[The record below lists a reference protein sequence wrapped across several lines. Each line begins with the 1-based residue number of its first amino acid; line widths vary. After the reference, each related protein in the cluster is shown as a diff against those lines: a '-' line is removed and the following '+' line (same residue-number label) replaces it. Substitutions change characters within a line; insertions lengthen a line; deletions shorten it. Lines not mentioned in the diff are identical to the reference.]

1 MSRHGRPRQPRLGG
15 TAGDGAV
22 PAPGEDTDPQRLPGA
37 PDGPGDRPTAGS
49 TDPGAAGA
57 PGTGA
62 PRAGRVRVNDGT
74 KVTPLADDDDLEEV
88 PAAGGRFSAW
98 RRHRQERAASRTLT
112 ASRVPPADEP
122 PRAGSTAVGATSAG
136 PTSAGPTSAGPT
148 SAGSTSA
155 GPTAAGSTAAGST
168 AAGSTAVGATAVG
181 ATAVG
186 ATAVGATTAGATTAG
201 ATVVAFPASPG
212 ARRRRRRIGAV
223 LGVLAALAVLAG
235 VLFLSPALAVR
246 EISVRG
252 AELTDPARVES
263 ALEAYRG
270 VPLTRISK
278 DEVRDRVGRIPQ
290 VRSIEVLLEPPHHL
304 VVALHERVPVA
315 AVEDGDEFVVV
326 DSEGVELMTAGSA
339 EEAGVPVVTGGRDV
353 LESERFD
360 AIADVLAALPESV
373 LAQLRTASA
382 ESLSSVE
389 LAFTDGRTVVWGTA
403 EDSEL
408 KSQVLRELVEAR
420 GAGSGVETYDVSSP
434 TRPVVR

>member
-1 MSRHGRPRQPRLGG
+1 MSRHGRPHQPRFGDPAGDSAGDSGGPAGGPVPETTAGPAPERG
-15 TAGDGAV
+15 TAPERDPGP
-22 PAPGEDTDPQRLPGA
+22 PA
-37 PDGPGDRPTAGS
+37 GPGGPPRSGS
-49 TDPGAAGA
+49 TASGAAA
-57 PGTGA
+57 PEGG
-62 PRAGRVRVNDGT
+62 RVRVRVNDGT
-74 KVTPLADDDDLEEV
+74 KVTPLADEDDLEEV

-98 RRHRQERAASRTLT
+98 RRHRQERAATRTLT
-112 ASRVPPADEP
+112 ASRLPPVDEP
-122 PRAGSTAVGATSAG
+122 PRAGSTAV
-136 PTSAGPTSAGPT
+136 
-148 SAGSTSA
+148 
-155 GPTAAGSTAAGST
+155 
-168 AAGSTAVGATAVG
+168 
-181 ATAVG
+181 
-186 ATAVGATTAGATTAG
+186 G

-246 EISVRG
+246 DITVRG

-263 ALEAYRG
+263 ALDAYRG

-278 DEVRDRVGRIPQ
+278 DEVRERVGRIPQ

-304 VVALHERVPVA
+304 VVALRERVPVA
-315 AVEDGDEFVVV
+315 AIEDDGEFVVV

-353 LESERFD
+353 LEGERFE

>member
-1 MSRHGRPRQPRLGG
+1 MPLFYILVRTGQGGVGAWWELVTTERTARLAA
-15 TAGDGAV
+15 TSLALALV
-22 PAPGEDTDPQRLPGA
+22 V
-37 PDGPGDRPTAGS
+37 TAGS
-49 TDPGAAGA
+49 LVLGVGSAYLVTRTNVPFRRGFAVLAALPLAVPSYVAAYTWVSVADLWSSAARFEGFGAAVVVLTLYTYPYVYLPVAAAFAGA
-57 PGTGA
+57 DVA
-62 PRAGRVRVNDGT
+62 Q
-74 KVTPLADDDDLEEV
+74 EEV
-88 PAAGGRFSAW
+88 ARSLGRGPW
-98 RRHRQERAASRTLT
+98 RTLT
-112 ASRVPPADEP
+112 TVSLPQVRPAI
-122 PRAGSTAVGATSAG
+122 AGGGLLAILYILSD
-136 PTSAGPTSAGPT
+136 
-148 SAGSTSA
+148 
-155 GPTAAGSTAAGST
+155 
-168 AAGSTAVGATAVG
+168 
-181 ATAVG
+181 
-186 ATAVGATTAGATTAG
+186 
-201 ATVVAFPASPG
+201 F
-212 ARRRRRRIGAV
+212 GAV

-246 EISVRG
+246 DITVRG

-263 ALEAYRG
+263 ALDAYRG

-278 DEVRDRVGRIPQ
+278 DEVRERVGRIPQ

-304 VVALHERVPVA
+304 VVALRERVPVA
-315 AVEDGDEFVVV
+315 AIEDDGEFVVV

-353 LESERFD
+353 LEGERFE

>member
-1 MSRHGRPRQPRLGG
+1 MSRHGRPHQPRSGNS
-15 TAGDGAV
+15 AGDGGAPGPAEETV
-22 PAPGEDTDPQRLPGA
+22 PAPSPAPTSERVSERVPG
-37 PDGPGDRPTAGS
+37 PLGSPGPGNPPRSGS
-49 TDPGAAGA
+49 TAAG
-57 PGTGA
+57 GA
-62 PRAGRVRVNDGT
+62 VPQGGRVRVNDGT
-74 KVTPLADDDDLEEV
+74 KVTPLADEDDLEEV

-98 RRHRQERAASRTLT
+98 RRHRQERAATRTLT
-112 ASRVPPADEP
+112 ASRLPPEDEP
-122 PRAGSTAVGATSAG
+122 ARAGSTAV
-136 PTSAGPTSAGPT
+136 
-148 SAGSTSA
+148 
-155 GPTAAGSTAAGST
+155 
-168 AAGSTAVGATAVG
+168 
-181 ATAVG
+181 
-186 ATAVGATTAGATTAG
+186 G

-235 VLFLSPALAVR
+235 VLFLSPVLAVR
-246 EISVRG
+246 DVTVRG
-252 AELTDPARVES
+252 AELADPARVES
-263 ALEAYRG
+263 ALDVYRG

-278 DEVRDRVGRIPQ
+278 DEVRDRVGQIPQ

-315 AVEDGDEFVVV
+315 AIEDGDEFVVV

-339 EEAGVPVVTGGRDV
+339 AEAGVPVVTGGRDV
-353 LESERFD
+353 LESERFET
-360 AIADVLAALPESV
+360 ISDVLAALPESV

-389 LAFTDGRTVVWGTA
+389 LVFTDGRTVVWGTA

-420 GAGSGVETYDVSSP
+420 GSGSGVETYDVSSP

>member
-1 MSRHGRPRQPRLGG
+1 MSRHGRPHQPRFGDPAGDSAGDSGVPGPAGGPVPETTAGPAPERG
-15 TAGDGAV
+15 TAPERDPGP
-22 PAPGEDTDPQRLPGA
+22 PA
-37 PDGPGDRPTAGS
+37 GPGGPPRSGS
-49 TDPGAAGA
+49 TASGAAA
-57 PGTGA
+57 PEGG
-62 PRAGRVRVNDGT
+62 RVRVRVNDGT
-74 KVTPLADDDDLEEV
+74 KVTPLADEDDLEEV

-98 RRHRQERAASRTLT
+98 RRHRQERAATRTLT
-112 ASRVPPADEP
+112 ASRLPPVEEP
-122 PRAGSTAVGATSAG
+122 PRAGSTAVGAT
-136 PTSAGPTSAGPT
+136 
-148 SAGSTSA
+148 
-155 GPTAAGSTAAGST
+155 
-168 AAGSTAVGATAVG
+168 AV
-181 ATAVG
+181 
-186 ATAVGATTAGATTAG
+186 G

-246 EISVRG
+246 DITVRG

-263 ALEAYRG
+263 ALDAYRG

-278 DEVRDRVGRIPQ
+278 DEVRERVGRIPQ

-304 VVALHERVPVA
+304 VVALRERVPVA
-315 AVEDGDEFVVV
+315 AIEDDGEFVVV
-326 DSEGVELMTAGSA
+326 DSEGVDLMTAGSA

-353 LESERFD
+353 LEGERFE

>member
-1 MSRHGRPRQPRLGG
+1 MSRHGRSHQPRSGNSAG
-15 TAGDGAV
+15 DPTGSAAGDGGAPGPAEGTLPEPS
-22 PAPGEDTDPQRLPGA
+22 PAPAAERVPEPQGGP
-37 PDGPGDRPTAGS
+37 GPGDPPRSGS
-49 TDPGAAGA
+49 TAAG
-57 PGTGA
+57 GA
-62 PRAGRVRVNDGT
+62 VPQGGRVRVNDGT
-74 KVTPLADDDDLEEV
+74 KVTPLADEDDLEEV

-98 RRHRQERAASRTLT
+98 RRHRQERAATRTLT
-112 ASRVPPADEP
+112 ASRLPPEDEP
-122 PRAGSTAVGATSAG
+122 ARGGSTAV
-136 PTSAGPTSAGPT
+136 
-148 SAGSTSA
+148 
-155 GPTAAGSTAAGST
+155 
-168 AAGSTAVGATAVG
+168 
-181 ATAVG
+181 
-186 ATAVGATTAGATTAG
+186 G

-223 LGVLAALAVLAG
+223 LGLLAALAVLAG
-235 VLFLSPALAVR
+235 VLFLSPVLAVR
-246 EISVRG
+246 DVTVRG

-263 ALEAYRG
+263 ALDVYRG

-278 DEVRDRVGRIPQ
+278 DEVRDRVGQIPQ

-315 AVEDGDEFVVV
+315 AIEDGDEFVVV

-339 EEAGVPVVTGGRDV
+339 ADAGVPVVTGGRDV
-353 LESERFD
+353 LESERFET
-360 AIADVLAALPESV
+360 ISDVLAALPESV

-389 LAFTDGRTVVWGTA
+389 LVFTDGRTVVWGTA

-420 GAGSGVETYDVSSP
+420 GSGSGVETYDVSSP

>member
-1 MSRHGRPRQPRLGG
+1 MSRHGRPHQPRFGDPAGDSAGDSGGPAGGPVPETTAGPAPERG
-15 TAGDGAV
+15 TAPERDPGP
-22 PAPGEDTDPQRLPGA
+22 PA
-37 PDGPGDRPTAGS
+37 GPGGPPRSGS
-49 TDPGAAGA
+49 TASGAAA
-57 PGTGA
+57 PEGG
-62 PRAGRVRVNDGT
+62 RVRVRVNDGT
-74 KVTPLADDDDLEEV
+74 KVTPLADEDDLEEV

-98 RRHRQERAASRTLT
+98 RRHRQERAATRTLT
-112 ASRVPPADEP
+112 ASRLPPVEEP
-122 PRAGSTAVGATSAG
+122 PRAGSTAVGAT
-136 PTSAGPTSAGPT
+136 
-148 SAGSTSA
+148 
-155 GPTAAGSTAAGST
+155 
-168 AAGSTAVGATAVG
+168 AV
-181 ATAVG
+181 
-186 ATAVGATTAGATTAG
+186 G

-246 EISVRG
+246 DITVRG

-263 ALEAYRG
+263 ALDAYRG

-278 DEVRDRVGRIPQ
+278 DEVRERVGRIPQ

-304 VVALHERVPVA
+304 VVALRERVPVA
-315 AVEDGDEFVVV
+315 AIEDDGEFVVV

-353 LESERFD
+353 LEGERFE

>member
-1 MSRHGRPRQPRLGG
+1 MSRHGRPHQPRFGDPAG
-15 TAGDGAV
+15 DSAGDSGVPGPVPETTAG
-22 PAPGEDTDPQRLPGA
+22 PAPERGAAPERDPGSPA
-37 PDGPGDRPTAGS
+37 GPGGPPRSGS
-49 TDPGAAGA
+49 TASGAAA
-57 PGTGA
+57 PEGG
-62 PRAGRVRVNDGT
+62 RVRVRVNDGT
-74 KVTPLADDDDLEEV
+74 KVTPLADEDDLEEV

-98 RRHRQERAASRTLT
+98 RRHRQERAATRTLT
-112 ASRVPPADEP
+112 ASRLPPVEEP
-122 PRAGSTAVGATSAG
+122 PRAGSTAVGAT
-136 PTSAGPTSAGPT
+136 
-148 SAGSTSA
+148 
-155 GPTAAGSTAAGST
+155 
-168 AAGSTAVGATAVG
+168 AV
-181 ATAVG
+181 
-186 ATAVGATTAGATTAG
+186 G

-246 EISVRG
+246 DITVRG

-263 ALEAYRG
+263 ALDAYRG

-278 DEVRDRVGRIPQ
+278 DEVRERVGRIPQ

-304 VVALHERVPVA
+304 VVALRERVPVA
-315 AVEDGDEFVVV
+315 AIEDDGEFVVV

-353 LESERFD
+353 LEGERFE

-382 ESLSSVE
+382 ESLSSVK

>member
-1 MSRHGRPRQPRLGG
+1 MSRHGRPHQPRFGDPAGDSGVAGPADGTVPETTAGPAPERG
-15 TAGDGAV
+15 TAPEHDPGP
-22 PAPGEDTDPQRLPGA
+22 PA
-37 PDGPGDRPTAGS
+37 GPGGPPRSGS
-49 TDPGAAGA
+49 TASGAAA
-57 PGTGA
+57 PEGG
-62 PRAGRVRVNDGT
+62 RVRVRVNDGT
-74 KVTPLADDDDLEEV
+74 KVTPLADEDDLEEV

-98 RRHRQERAASRTLT
+98 RRHRQERAAGRTLT
-112 ASRVPPADEP
+112 ASRLPPVEEP
-122 PRAGSTAVGATSAG
+122 PRAGSTAVGAT
-136 PTSAGPTSAGPT
+136 
-148 SAGSTSA
+148 
-155 GPTAAGSTAAGST
+155 
-168 AAGSTAVGATAVG
+168 AV
-181 ATAVG
+181 
-186 ATAVGATTAGATTAG
+186 G

-246 EISVRG
+246 DITVRG

-263 ALEAYRG
+263 ALDAYRG

-278 DEVRDRVGRIPQ
+278 GEVRERVGRIPQ

-304 VVALHERVPVA
+304 VVALRERVPVA
-315 AVEDGDEFVVV
+315 AIEDDGEFTVV

-353 LESERFD
+353 LEGERFE

>member
-1 MSRHGRPRQPRLGG
+1 MSRHGRPHQPRFGNSAG
-15 TAGDGAV
+15 DSTGNAAGDG
-22 PAPGEDTDPQRLPGA
+22 
-37 PDGPGDRPTAGS
+37 
-49 TDPGAAGA
+49 GA
-57 PGTGA
+57 PGPAEGTVPEPSPERVPGPPGSPGPGNP
-62 PRAGRVRVNDGT
+62 PRSGSTAAGGSVAQGGRVRVNDGT
-74 KVTPLADDDDLEEV
+74 KVTPLADEDDLEEV

-98 RRHRQERAASRTLT
+98 RRHRQERAATRTLT
-112 ASRVPPADEP
+112 ASRLPPEDEP
-122 PRAGSTAVGATSAG
+122 ARAGSTAV
-136 PTSAGPTSAGPT
+136 
-148 SAGSTSA
+148 
-155 GPTAAGSTAAGST
+155 
-168 AAGSTAVGATAVG
+168 
-181 ATAVG
+181 
-186 ATAVGATTAGATTAG
+186 G

-235 VLFLSPALAVR
+235 VLFLSPVLAVR
-246 EISVRG
+246 DVTVRG

-263 ALEAYRG
+263 ALDVYRG

-278 DEVRDRVGRIPQ
+278 DEVRDRVGQIPQ

-315 AVEDGDEFVVV
+315 AIEDGDEFVVV

-339 EEAGVPVVTGGRDV
+339 AEAGVPVVTGGRDV
-353 LESERFD
+353 LESERFE
-360 AIADVLAALPESV
+360 AISDVLAALPESV

-389 LAFTDGRTVVWGTA
+389 LVFTDGRTVVWGTA

-420 GAGSGVETYDVSSP
+420 GSGSGVETYDVSSP

>member
-1 MSRHGRPRQPRLGG
+1 MSRHGRPHQPRSGNS
-15 TAGDGAV
+15 AGDSTGNAVGDGDAPGPAEGAV
-22 PAPGEDTDPQRLPGA
+22 PEPSPAPAPERVPG
-37 PDGPGDRPTAGS
+37 PPGSPGPGNPPRSGS
-49 TDPGAAGA
+49 TAAG
-57 PGTGA
+57 GA
-62 PRAGRVRVNDGT
+62 VAQGGRVRVNDGT
-74 KVTPLADDDDLEEV
+74 KVTPLADEDGLEEV

-98 RRHRQERAASRTLT
+98 RRHRQERAANRTLT
-112 ASRVPPADEP
+112 ASRLPPEDEP
-122 PRAGSTAVGATSAG
+122 ARAGSTAV
-136 PTSAGPTSAGPT
+136 
-148 SAGSTSA
+148 
-155 GPTAAGSTAAGST
+155 
-168 AAGSTAVGATAVG
+168 
-181 ATAVG
+181 
-186 ATAVGATTAGATTAG
+186 G

-235 VLFLSPALAVR
+235 VLFLSPVLAVR
-246 EISVRG
+246 DVTVRG

-263 ALEAYRG
+263 ALDVYRG

-278 DEVRDRVGRIPQ
+278 DEVRDRVGQIPQ

-315 AVEDGDEFVVV
+315 AIEDGDEFVVV

-339 EEAGVPVVTGGRDV
+339 TEAGVPVVTGGRDV
-353 LESERFD
+353 LESERFE
-360 AIADVLAALPESV
+360 AISDVLAALPESV

-389 LAFTDGRTVVWGTA
+389 LVFTDGRTVVWGTA

-420 GAGSGVETYDVSSP
+420 GSGSGVETYDVSSP

>member
-1 MSRHGRPRQPRLGG
+1 GSGS
-15 TAGDGAV
+15 
-22 PAPGEDTDPQRLPGA
+22 
-37 PDGPGDRPTAGS
+37 AGS
-49 TDPGAAGA
+49 AD
-57 PGTGA
+57 TGS
-62 PRAGRVRVNDGT
+62 
-74 KVTPLADDDDLEEV
+74 
-88 PAAGGRFSAW
+88 GGSG
-98 RRHRQERAASRTLT
+98 SGG
-112 ASRVPPADEP
+112 S
-122 PRAGSTAVGATSAG
+122 GSTAVGAT
-136 PTSAGPTSAGPT
+136 
-148 SAGSTSA
+148 
-155 GPTAAGSTAAGST
+155 
-168 AAGSTAVGATAVG
+168 
-181 ATAVG
+181 
-186 ATAVGATTAGATTAG
+186 
-201 ATVVAFPASPG
+201 VVAFPTAPG

-223 LGVLAALAVLAG
+223 LGALAALAVLAG

-246 EISVRG
+246 DVSVRG

-263 ALEAYRG
+263 ALEVYRG

-278 DEVRDRVGRIPQ
+278 AEVRDRVGRIPQ

-315 AVEDGDEFVVV
+315 AVEDGGEFVVV

-339 EEAGVPVVTGGRDV
+339 QEAGVPVVTGGRDV
-353 LESERFD
+353 LASERFE
-360 AIADVLAALPESV
+360 AISDVLAALPESV

>member
-1 MSRHGRPRQPRLGG
+1 MSRHGRPHQPRFGNSAG
-15 TAGDGAV
+15 DSTGNAAGDG
-22 PAPGEDTDPQRLPGA
+22 
-37 PDGPGDRPTAGS
+37 
-49 TDPGAAGA
+49 GA
-57 PGTGA
+57 PGPAEGTVPEPSPERVPGPPGSPGPGNP
-62 PRAGRVRVNDGT
+62 PRSGSTAAGGSVAQGGRVRVNDGT
-74 KVTPLADDDDLEEV
+74 KVTPLADEDDLEEV

-98 RRHRQERAASRTLT
+98 RRHRQERAATRTLT
-112 ASRVPPADEP
+112 ASRLPPEDEP
-122 PRAGSTAVGATSAG
+122 ARAGSTAVGATI
-136 PTSAGPTSAGPT
+136 
-148 SAGSTSA
+148 
-155 GPTAAGSTAAGST
+155 
-168 AAGSTAVGATAVG
+168 
-181 ATAVG
+181 
-186 ATAVGATTAGATTAG
+186 
-201 ATVVAFPASPG
+201 VAFPASPG

-235 VLFLSPALAVR
+235 VLFLSPVLAVR
-246 EISVRG
+246 DVTVRG

-263 ALEAYRG
+263 ALDVYRG

-278 DEVRDRVGRIPQ
+278 DEVRDRVGQIPQ

-315 AVEDGDEFVVV
+315 AIEDGDEFVVV

-339 EEAGVPVVTGGRDV
+339 AEAGVPVVTGGRDV
-353 LESERFD
+353 LESERFE
-360 AIADVLAALPESV
+360 AISDVLAALPESV

-389 LAFTDGRTVVWGTA
+389 LVFTDGRTVVWGTA

-420 GAGSGVETYDVSSP
+420 GSGSGVETYDVSSP

>member
-1 MSRHGRPRQPRLGG
+1 MSRHGRPHQPRFGDPAGDSAGDSGVPGPADGPVPETTSGPAPERG
-15 TAGDGAV
+15 TAPERDPGS
-22 PAPGEDTDPQRLPGA
+22 PA
-37 PDGPGDRPTAGS
+37 GPGGPPRSGS
-49 TDPGAAGA
+49 TASGAAA
-57 PGTGA
+57 PEGG
-62 PRAGRVRVNDGT
+62 RVRVRVNDGT
-74 KVTPLADDDDLEEV
+74 KVTPLADEDDLEEV

-98 RRHRQERAASRTLT
+98 RRHRQERAATRTLT
-112 ASRVPPADEP
+112 ASRLPPVEEP
-122 PRAGSTAVGATSAG
+122 PRAGSTAVGAT
-136 PTSAGPTSAGPT
+136 
-148 SAGSTSA
+148 
-155 GPTAAGSTAAGST
+155 
-168 AAGSTAVGATAVG
+168 AV
-181 ATAVG
+181 
-186 ATAVGATTAGATTAG
+186 G

-246 EISVRG
+246 DITVRG

-263 ALEAYRG
+263 ALDAYRG

-278 DEVRDRVGRIPQ
+278 DEVRERVGRIPQ

-304 VVALHERVPVA
+304 VVALRERVPVA
-315 AVEDGDEFVVV
+315 AIEDDGEFVVV

-353 LESERFD
+353 LEGERFE

>member
-1 MSRHGRPRQPRLGG
+1 MSRHGRPHQPRFGG
-15 TAGDGAV
+15 PAGASGGPGPADGAV
-22 PAPGEDTDPQRLPGA
+22 PETTAGPAPERGAAAERDPGPPA
-37 PDGPGDRPTAGS
+37 GPGDPPRSGS
-49 TDPGAAGA
+49 TASGAAA
-57 PGTGA
+57 PEGG
-62 PRAGRVRVNDGT
+62 RVRVRVNDGT
-74 KVTPLADDDDLEEV
+74 KVTPLADEDDLEEV

-98 RRHRQERAASRTLT
+98 RRHRQERAAGRTLT
-112 ASRVPPADEP
+112 ASRLPPADEP
-122 PRAGSTAVGATSAG
+122 PRAGSTAVGAT
-136 PTSAGPTSAGPT
+136 
-148 SAGSTSA
+148 
-155 GPTAAGSTAAGST
+155 
-168 AAGSTAVGATAVG
+168 VV
-181 ATAVG
+181 
-186 ATAVGATTAGATTAG
+186 G

-246 EISVRG
+246 DISVRG

-263 ALEAYRG
+263 ALDAYRG

-278 DEVRDRVGRIPQ
+278 DEVRGRIPQ

-304 VVALHERVPVA
+304 VVALRERVPVA
-315 AVEDGDEFVVV
+315 AIEDDGEFVVV

-353 LESERFD
+353 LEGERFE

>member
-1 MSRHGRPRQPRLGG
+1 MSRHGRPHQPRFGNS
-15 TAGDGAV
+15 AGDSTGNA
-22 PAPGEDTDPQRLPGA
+22 AGEG
-37 PDGPGDRPTAGS
+37 
-49 TDPGAAGA
+49 GA
-57 PGTGA
+57 PGPAEGTVPEPSPERVPGPPGSPGPGNP
-62 PRAGRVRVNDGT
+62 PRSGSTAAGGSVAQGGRVRVNDGT
-74 KVTPLADDDDLEEV
+74 KVTPLADEDDLEEV

-98 RRHRQERAASRTLT
+98 RRHRQERAATRTLT
-112 ASRVPPADEP
+112 ASRLPPEDEP
-122 PRAGSTAVGATSAG
+122 ARAGSTAVGATI
-136 PTSAGPTSAGPT
+136 
-148 SAGSTSA
+148 
-155 GPTAAGSTAAGST
+155 
-168 AAGSTAVGATAVG
+168 
-181 ATAVG
+181 
-186 ATAVGATTAGATTAG
+186 
-201 ATVVAFPASPG
+201 VAFPASPG

-235 VLFLSPALAVR
+235 VLFLSPVLAVR
-246 EISVRG
+246 DVTVRG

-263 ALEAYRG
+263 ALDVYRG

-278 DEVRDRVGRIPQ
+278 DEVRDRVGQIPQ

-315 AVEDGDEFVVV
+315 AIEDGDEFVVV

-339 EEAGVPVVTGGRDV
+339 AEAGVPVVTGGRDV
-353 LESERFD
+353 LESERFE
-360 AIADVLAALPESV
+360 AISDVLAALPESV

-389 LAFTDGRTVVWGTA
+389 LVFTDGRTVVWGTA

-420 GAGSGVETYDVSSP
+420 GSGSGVETYDVSSP

>member
-1 MSRHGRPRQPRLGG
+1 MSRHGRPHQPRFGDSAGEPTGG
-15 TAGDGAV
+15 PAGDG
-22 PAPGEDTDPQRLPGA
+22 
-37 PDGPGDRPTAGS
+37 
-49 TDPGAAGA
+49 GA
-57 PGTGA
+57 PGPADGPVPETSPGSARGRVPGPPESPCPGDPPRSGSTASGGSA
-62 PRAGRVRVNDGT
+62 PQGGRVRVNDGT
-74 KVTPLADDDDLEEV
+74 KVTPLADEDDLEEV

-98 RRHRQERAASRTLT
+98 RRHRQERAATRTLT
-112 ASRVPPADEP
+112 ASRLPPEDEP
-122 PRAGSTAVGATSAG
+122 ARAGSTAV
-136 PTSAGPTSAGPT
+136 
-148 SAGSTSA
+148 
-155 GPTAAGSTAAGST
+155 
-168 AAGSTAVGATAVG
+168 
-181 ATAVG
+181 
-186 ATAVGATTAGATTAG
+186 G

-212 ARRRRRRIGAV
+212 ARRRRRRIGTV

-246 EISVRG
+246 DVSVRG

-263 ALEAYRG
+263 ALDVYRG

-315 AVEDGDEFVVV
+315 AIEDGGEFVVV
-326 DSEGVELMTAGSA
+326 DSEGVELMTTGSA
-339 EEAGVPVVTGGRDV
+339 GEAGVPVVTGGRDV
-353 LESERFD
+353 LEGERFE

>member
-1 MSRHGRPRQPRLGG
+1 MSRHGRPHQPRFGDP
-15 TAGDGAV
+15 AGDSGVPGPADGTVPETAADRAPERDPGPQAGPGGPPRSGSTASGA
-22 PAPGEDTDPQRLPGA
+22 AA
-37 PDGPGDRPTAGS
+37 PDGGRV
-49 TDPGAAGA
+49 
-57 PGTGA
+57 
-62 PRAGRVRVNDGT
+62 RVRVNDGT
-74 KVTPLADDDDLEEV
+74 KVTPLADEDDLEEV

-98 RRHRQERAASRTLT
+98 RRHRQERAATRTLT
-112 ASRVPPADEP
+112 ASRLPPVDEP
-122 PRAGSTAVGATSAG
+122 PRAGSTAVGA
-136 PTSAGPTSAGPT
+136 
-148 SAGSTSA
+148 
-155 GPTAAGSTAAGST
+155 AA
-168 AAGSTAVGATAVG
+168 V
-181 ATAVG
+181 
-186 ATAVGATTAGATTAG
+186 G

-246 EISVRG
+246 DISVRG

-278 DEVRDRVGRIPQ
+278 DEVRERVGRIPQ

-304 VVALHERVPVA
+304 VVALRERVPVA
-315 AVEDGDEFVVV
+315 AIEDDGEFVVV

-339 EEAGVPVVTGGRDV
+339 EAAGVPVVTGGRDV
-353 LESERFD
+353 LEGERFE

>member
-1 MSRHGRPRQPRLGG
+1 MSRHGRPPQPRLGDS
-15 TAGDGAV
+15 AGDGEDELLASV
-22 PAPGEDTDPQRLPGA
+22 DGSAPERVPGA
-37 PDGPGDRPTAGS
+37 PAGPGGRPPAGT
-49 TDPGAAGA
+49 TDPSGAGTPGGAAPHG
-57 PGTGA
+57 
-62 PRAGRVRVNDGT
+62 GRVRVNDGT
-74 KVTPLADDDDLEEV
+74 KVTPLADEDDLEEV

-98 RRHRQERAASRTLT
+98 RRHRQERSASRTLT
-112 ASRVPPADEP
+112 ASRVPPEDEP
-122 PRAGSTAVGATSAG
+122 ARAGSTAVGATA
-136 PTSAGPTSAGPT
+136 
-148 SAGSTSA
+148 AGSTVGGAPPA
-155 GPTAAGSTAAGST
+155 GSTAVGSTAAGAP
-168 AAGSTAVGATAVG
+168 AAGSTAV
-181 ATAVG
+181 
-186 ATAVGATTAGATTAG
+186 G

-246 EISVRG
+246 DVSVRG

-263 ALEAYRG
+263 ALEVYRG

-278 DEVRDRVGRIPQ
+278 DEVRERVGRIPQ

-315 AVEDGDEFVVV
+315 AIEDGDEFVVV
-326 DSEGVELMTAGSA
+326 DSEGVALMTAGSA

>member
-1 MSRHGRPRQPRLGG
+1 MRG
-15 TAGDGAV
+15 
-22 PAPGEDTDPQRLPGA
+22 
-37 PDGPGDRPTAGS
+37 
-49 TDPGAAGA
+49 
-57 PGTGA
+57 
-62 PRAGRVRVNDGT
+62 RVNDGT
-74 KVTPLADDDDLEEV
+74 KVTPLADEDDLEEV

-98 RRHRQERAASRTLT
+98 RRHRQERAATRTLT
-112 ASRVPPADEP
+112 ASRLPPVEEP
-122 PRAGSTAVGATSAG
+122 PRAGSTAVGAT
-136 PTSAGPTSAGPT
+136 
-148 SAGSTSA
+148 
-155 GPTAAGSTAAGST
+155 
-168 AAGSTAVGATAVG
+168 AV
-181 ATAVG
+181 
-186 ATAVGATTAGATTAG
+186 G

-246 EISVRG
+246 DITVRG

-263 ALEAYRG
+263 ALDAYRG

-278 DEVRDRVGRIPQ
+278 DEVRERVGRIPQ

-304 VVALHERVPVA
+304 VVALRERVPVA
-315 AVEDGDEFVVV
+315 AIEDDGEFVVV

-353 LESERFD
+353 LEGERFE

>member
-1 MSRHGRPRQPRLGG
+1 MSRHGRPHQPRFGDSAGEPTGDPAGG
-15 TAGDGAV
+15 G
-22 PAPGEDTDPQRLPGA
+22 APGPADGPVPETSPGSA
-37 PDGPGDRPTAGS
+37 REPVPGPRPSPGPGDPPRSGS
-49 TDPGAAGA
+49 TASGGSA
-57 PGTGA
+57 PQG
-62 PRAGRVRVNDGT
+62 GRVRVNDGT
-74 KVTPLADDDDLEEV
+74 KVTPLADEDDLEEV

-98 RRHRQERAASRTLT
+98 RRHRQERAATRTLT
-112 ASRVPPADEP
+112 ASRLPPEDEP
-122 PRAGSTAVGATSAG
+122 ARAGSTAV
-136 PTSAGPTSAGPT
+136 
-148 SAGSTSA
+148 
-155 GPTAAGSTAAGST
+155 
-168 AAGSTAVGATAVG
+168 
-181 ATAVG
+181 
-186 ATAVGATTAGATTAG
+186 G

-212 ARRRRRRIGAV
+212 ARRRRRRIGTV

-246 EISVRG
+246 DVSVRG

-263 ALEAYRG
+263 ALDVYRG

-315 AVEDGDEFVVV
+315 AIEDGGEFVVV
-326 DSEGVELMTAGSA
+326 DSEGVELMTTGSA
-339 EEAGVPVVTGGRDV
+339 GEAGVPVVTGGRDV
-353 LESERFD
+353 LEGERFE

>member
-1 MSRHGRPRQPRLGG
+1 MSRHGRPHQPRFGDS
-15 TAGDGAV
+15 AGDGGAPGGGAPGPADGTV
-22 PAPGEDTDPQRLPGA
+22 PETSAGPVPERDPGPPQIPGPGDPPRSGSTAAGGPAAPGEAVPQG
-37 PDGPGDRPTAGS
+37 
-49 TDPGAAGA
+49 
-57 PGTGA
+57 
-62 PRAGRVRVNDGT
+62 GRVRVNDGT
-74 KVTPLADDDDLEEV
+74 KVTPLADEDDLEEV

-98 RRHRQERAASRTLT
+98 RRHRQERAATRTLT
-112 ASRVPPADEP
+112 ASRLPPEDEP
-122 PRAGSTAVGATSAG
+122 VRAGSTAVGAT
-136 PTSAGPTSAGPT
+136 
-148 SAGSTSA
+148 
-155 GPTAAGSTAAGST
+155 
-168 AAGSTAVGATAVG
+168 
-181 ATAVG
+181 
-186 ATAVGATTAGATTAG
+186 
-201 ATVVAFPASPG
+201 VVAFPASAG

-235 VLFLSPALAVR
+235 VLFLSPVLAVR
-246 EISVRG
+246 DVSVRG

-263 ALEAYRG
+263 ALEVYQG

-315 AVEDGDEFVVV
+315 AIEDGADLVVV

-339 EEAGVPVVTGGRDV
+339 AEAGVPVVTGGRDV